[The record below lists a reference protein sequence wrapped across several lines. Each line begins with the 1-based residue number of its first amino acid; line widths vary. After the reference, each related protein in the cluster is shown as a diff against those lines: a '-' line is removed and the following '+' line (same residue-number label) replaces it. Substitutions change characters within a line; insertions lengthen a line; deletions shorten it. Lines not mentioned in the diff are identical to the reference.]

1 MRKTKFNTDSLT
13 RLAFT
18 LPAVILYSIFFTYAV
33 FVGFYY
39 SLTDWNGLSRDYN
52 FIGLENYSKLLQN
65 PFFWDSIFTTFKY
78 ALMLVV
84 GVMTISLVLALAL
97 NSLCILKTLIKSIF
111 FIPTMIGA
119 VTISLIFDQLFYRV
133 IPQFGEWLN
142 IDLLSQSLV
151 GNGSTALVAVVFV
164 NLWQAVAMPTVIF
177 IAGLQTVPEEL
188 YESAKLD
195 GASPFQRF
203 KNITFPYL
211 LPTFTVNMV
220 LVIKSGIT
228 VFEYVLALTAGGPN
242 RATMVIG
249 LSIYNDAFMNMRFSM
264 ANAEAMVLFL
274 VIAVLSFCQIALT
287 NKGGVLE

>member
-97 NSLCILKTLIKSIF
+97 NSLRILKTLIKSIF

-151 GNGSTALVAVVFV
+151 GNGSTALAAVVFV

>member
-1 MRKTKFNTDSLT
+1 MRKVKFNTDSLT

-52 FIGLENYSKLLQN
+52 FIGFENYSKLLQN

-78 ALMLVV
+78 ALMLVA

-97 NSLCILKTLIKSIF
+97 NSLRILKTLIKSIF

-142 IDLLSQSLV
+142 IDILSQSLV
-151 GNGSTALVAVVFV
+151 GNGSTALAAVVFV